1 MVAQSPGVNVRRLK
15 IVAQRV
21 HRDQG
26 RESRHV
32 AEVVLEFAAGEFRAS
47 FRLHGDHAYLLPLGE
62 ILPQER
68 EADARE
74 VAAASETSDHHV
86 RLGVGH
92 LHLRHGLLAD
102 DRLVQ
107 NHVIQHASQAVAR
120 VFRTAQSHLH
130 GLGNGQPEASRTVRI
145 ALQRRT
151 ARFGQRRG
159 RRHALRAP
167 RVHHQAAVG
176 LLVVADL
183 DHEYLEV
190 DAEVLGREGDR
201 RAPLSGA
208 GLGGQ
213 VLDALFVVVVGLRH
227 GGVGL
232 VRTRGR
238 HAFVLEKDLRG
249 RSEGLFQPR
258 RAHERRRAPYPV
270 NLLHLLGNVDV
281 TLGRHLLVD
290 QFLGEDRRHLLLRDG
305 LFRSG
310 VQRRKRFATMLYHC
324 VGICFSV
331 RQNFFVSI
339 MGIGF

>member
-1 MVAQSPGVNVRRLK
+1 MLQLVDRLADLLIARREVLQRSGQILLVGVEVDHAVAREVEQDGFRHAFLLGFQRFADRRGDGVRRLRSRDDALGLGEQNACGEGLDLRHRLRLDQPVLHQLADDRAGSVVAQSPGVNVRRLK

-107 NHVIQHASQAVAR
+107 NHMVQHASQAVAR

-159 RRHALRAP
+159 
-167 RVHHQAAVG
+167 
-176 LLVVADL
+176 
-183 DHEYLEV
+183 
-190 DAEVLGREGDR
+190 
-201 RAPLSGA
+201 
-208 GLGGQ
+208 
-213 VLDALFVVVVGLRH
+213 
-227 GGVGL
+227 
-232 VRTRGR
+232 
-238 HAFVLEKDLRG
+238 
-249 RSEGLFQPR
+249 
-258 RAHERRRAPYPV
+258 
-270 NLLHLLGNVDV
+270 
-281 TLGRHLLVD
+281 
-290 QFLGEDRRHLLLRDG
+290 
-305 LFRSG
+305 
-310 VQRRKRFATMLYHC
+310 
-324 VGICFSV
+324 
-331 RQNFFVSI
+331 
-339 MGIGF
+339 

>member
-1 MVAQSPGVNVRRLK
+1 VNPC
-15 IVAQRV
+15 
-21 HRDQG
+21 
-26 RESRHV
+26 HV

-107 NHVIQHASQAVAR
+107 NHMVQHASQAVAR

-183 DHEYLEV
+183 DHEYL
-190 DAEVLGREGDR
+190 AGRCRSAGREGDR

-281 TLGRHLLVD
+281 TLVDISWSISSSAKIADICSFVTGFFVPGCSGGSGLL
-290 QFLGEDRRHLLLRDG
+290 GM
-305 LFRSG
+305 S
-310 VQRRKRFATMLYHC
+310 ATMLYHC

-331 RQNFFVSI
+331 RQNFFRFI